1 MDKRNTNETL
11 QKSNNKFIIL
21 FFLLKYDAPIS
32 SEELNG
38 FILEY
43 ELIDYFIFSS
53 LLEEMCENFY
63 VENYVENSIKYY
75 SITDEG
81 ISMIESF
88 EKLIPMSARTQ
99 ILRYVDLNKKN
110 VERKNEVSAHYFND
124 KETNSWKVKG
134 NISDSDFVMMEFT
147 LTFFTESEAAK
158 ATANWQNNCS
168 ENYRV
173 FLEKITEEIK
183 KQDIESPFSEEDVLK
198 ILEKGKE

>member
-1 MDKRNTNETL
+1 MEKSSDTETL
-11 QKSNNKFIIL
+11 KTSNNKFIIL

-32 SEELNG
+32 TDELNS
-38 FILEY
+38 FIRES
-43 ELIDYFIFSS
+43 ELIDFFIFSS
-53 LLEEMCENFY
+53 LLEEMCEDLY
-63 VENYVENSIKYY
+63 AESYMENNIKYY
-75 SITDEG
+75 TITDEG

-88 EKLIPMSARTQ
+88 EKLIPMSARTT

-173 FLEKITEEIK
+173 FLEKITEDNRKNDLEA
-183 KQDIESPFSEEDVLK
+183 PLSEEAMLK
-198 ILEKGKE
+198 ILEKGQE